1 MRVCKH
7 CMEELFEV
15 EENRDGIFP
24 GLTVAGAVIGAVAAA
39 VTGSLVL
46 VPLGAVAGLGG
57 DIVVCEICG
66 TDENLHEVMEQKAE
80 KDDRMTFFPHK
91 PPDIEMDDTT
101 DVATQAYVFDEA
113 TRNLIP
119 ASEGIGIDDGGASIT
134 GSDWSIGSDSALGD
148 AAGAE
153 GSSSSTGA
161 PSSSGSAV
169 SGGTPS
175 AGSAGG
181 ATGAGE

>member
-7 CMEELFEV
+7 CMENLFDV
-15 EENRDGIFP
+15 EENLDGTFP
-24 GLTVAGAVIGAVAAA
+24 GLTVAGAIIGGVAAA

-57 DIVVCEICG
+57 DIAVCEVCG
-66 TDENLHEVMEQKAE
+66 TDEDLHEVMEQKAE
-80 KDDRMTFFPHK
+80 RDDRITFFPHK
-91 PPDIEMDDTT
+91 PPDVEMDDTI

-113 TRNLIP
+113 TRSLIP

-134 GSDWSIGSDSALGD
+134 GSDWSIGSESALGD

-153 GSSSSTGA
+153 VSSSSTGA
-161 PSSSGSAV
+161 PSSGSAV
-169 SGGTPS
+169 PGGTPS